1 MKTVL
6 ITGANKS
13 IGFEVARQMLQQ
25 GFYVFLGSRS
35 LENGQKAV
43 ELLQSEG
50 MSNVMA
56 IEIDVT
62 DDISVKAARIEIG
75 KKTDVLDVLINN
87 AGITGG
93 QPQQALAATPEQF
106 KKVFDTNVIGVARV
120 TQAFIDLVKNHQH
133 LAS

>member
-13 IGFEVARQMLQQ
+13 IGFEVARQMLQK

-35 LENGQKAV
+35 IENGQKAV
-43 ELLQSEG
+43 ELLKSEG

-62 DDISVKAARIEIG
+62 DEGSVKAARIEIG
-75 KKTDVLDVLINN
+75 KKT
-87 AGITGG
+87 A
-93 QPQQALAATPEQF
+93 
-106 KKVFDTNVIGVARV
+106 
-120 TQAFIDLVKNHQH
+120 
-133 LAS
+133 